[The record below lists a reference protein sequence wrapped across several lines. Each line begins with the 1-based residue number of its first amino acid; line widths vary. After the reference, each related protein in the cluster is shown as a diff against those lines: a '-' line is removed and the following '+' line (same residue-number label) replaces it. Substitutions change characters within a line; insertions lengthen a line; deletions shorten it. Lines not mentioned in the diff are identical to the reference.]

1 VSLREPSEPGAALE
15 SRAAGA
21 AAPTPTGENTAVRVV
36 FFSDMKGSTS
46 LKQDMAAKWD
56 EGTFQ
61 RLRRQHD
68 VLLTEVI
75 TRDRAGEVVKSTGDG
90 FLAVFERP
98 SVAVERALEIQER
111 LRGHSE
117 IQVRIGLD
125 MGEVCV
131 EAASGRVADVF
142 GRHVDWAARA
152 MALADGGHICVT
164 RPVYTDAFSW
174 ITKSRVAWKEHGVHR
189 VKAGDP
195 PLEIFEPYNANIA
208 APMERL
214 AGERVGTPSPTAAEA
229 EKERGGRAPQV
240 RIIRTWE
247 QVARDGREFAEKGAG
262 MMYWFKVP
270 LGGLSY
276 AEGFRN
282 FLQPALMNP
291 RIPKIRFVL
300 DKASPAIRRIWHE
313 TVLPLAQA
321 WAAQERRDFQL
332 EQHDEDSGR
341 FFEAGPPPKAL
352 AWVFI
357 DLSMEFTPCFKL
369 FCPDPDSDHESD
381 SEAQVFLST
390 ASRALRFRDG
400 TLHTVR
406 IPDAILRVKASDEDS
421 LLYALN
427 NVANQW
433 DSLFV

>member
-1 VSLREPSEPGAALE
+1 VGPTEPSEPGAAAAP
-15 SRAAGA
+15 RTNGPPAGA
-21 AAPTPTGENTAVRVV
+21 PAGENTAVRVV
-36 FFSDMKGSTS
+36 LFSDMKGSTS

-68 VLLTEVI
+68 VLLTEII

-174 ITKSRVAWKEHGVHR
+174 ITKSRVAWKEHGFHR
-189 VKAGDP
+189 VKPDDA

-208 APMERL
+208 SPMERL
-214 AGERVGTPSPTAAEA
+214 AGEKIGAVPAAPA
-229 EKERGGRAPQV
+229 GVEKERGRSPQIRIV
-240 RIIRTWE
+240 RSWE
-247 QVARDGREFAEKGAG
+247 QVARDGREFAENGAG

-276 AEGFRN
+276 PEGFRN

-300 DKASPAIRRIWHE
+300 DKTSLAIRRIWHE

-321 WAAQERRDFQL
+321 WAAHEHRGFQL

-341 FFEAGPPPKAL
+341 FIETGPPPKTL
-352 AWVFI
+352 AWVFV

-369 FCPDPDSDHESD
+369 FCPDPDSDHASE

-406 IPDAILRVKASDEDS
+406 IPDAILRVKASEEDS
-421 LLYALN
+421 LLHALN
-427 NVANQW
+427 SVANQW